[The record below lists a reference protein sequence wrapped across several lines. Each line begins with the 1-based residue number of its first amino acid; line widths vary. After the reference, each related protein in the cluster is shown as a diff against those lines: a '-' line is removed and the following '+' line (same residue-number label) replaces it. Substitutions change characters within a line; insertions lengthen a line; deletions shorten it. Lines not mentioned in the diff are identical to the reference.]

1 MVVSVELF
9 NRGTKS
15 AARARYGVRMPS
27 SAGRI
32 AVSDLL
38 LYAPRDS
45 AQRRLA
51 DVIPLA
57 LATNRVQ
64 AREPLGLFWETYGL
78 RAEGEVL
85 AVSITI
91 ERVGDP
97 WFRKA
102 AERLH
107 LASRSYPLRVQWQE
121 VPDRGDGVA
130 SRAVS
135 LDLSRLA
142 AGRYRIRLSSTP
154 RGEAP
159 VLATREVVVE
169 R

>member
-1 MVVSVELF
+1 
-9 NRGTKS
+9 
-15 AARARYGVRMPS
+15 ARARYGVRMP
-27 SAGRI
+27 APGNRI
-32 AVSDLL
+32 AISDLL

-45 AQRRLA
+45 THGRLA

-57 LATNRVQ
+57 LSTNRVQ

-78 RAEGEVL
+78 RPEGEVL

-91 ERVGDP
+91 ERVGDR

-102 AERLH
+102 AEGLH
-107 LASRSYPLRVQWQE
+107 LASRTYPLRVQWQE
-121 VPDRGDGVA
+121 VPDRAEGAA

-142 AGRYRIRLSSTP
+142 SGRYRIRLSVTP
-154 RGEAP
+154 RGEVP
-159 VLATREVVVE
+159 VLATREVVVD